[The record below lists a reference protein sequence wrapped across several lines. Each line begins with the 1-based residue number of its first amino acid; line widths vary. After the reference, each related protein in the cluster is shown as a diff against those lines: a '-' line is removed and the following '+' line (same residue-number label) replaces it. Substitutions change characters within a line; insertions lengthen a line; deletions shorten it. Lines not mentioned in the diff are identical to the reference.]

1 MTDTVY
7 VKHEGEI
14 AWLILNKPE
23 RKNALDGRMMDLL
36 RENLTALEENEAT
49 RVIILRGEGEVFS
62 AGGDMRQNAG
72 APLRPEQSRRLLQKY
87 LRAMEAVRRIDKPV
101 LAMVEGYAIGGAMSL
116 ALACDLVTASEQAF
130 FWPNFVLLGIVPELG
145 LMAFLPR
152 LLGAQ
157 RAKEI
162 LFTGR
167 RLSAAEGWRLGFVNR
182 VLPGPELAAGTLALA
197 REVAAVSPLSLQLTK
212 SIINRSAA
220 PELDM
225 VTEAESVASPFCT
238 QTEAYRE
245 ALARFS
251 AGKKGG

>member
-7 VKHEGEI
+7 VKHSGEI

-62 AGGDMRQNAG
+62 AGGDMRQSSG
-72 APLRPEQSRRLLQKY
+72 AEITPEQSRRLLQKY
-87 LRAMEAVRRIDKPV
+87 VRAVEAVRRIEKPV
-101 LAMVEGYAIGGAMSL
+101 LAMVEGYAVGGAMSL

-145 LMAFLPR
+145 LTALLPR
-152 LLGAQ
+152 LLGPQ

-167 RLSAAEGWRLGFVNR
+167 RLSASEGWRLGLVNR
-182 VLPGPELAAGTLALA
+182 VLPGPELEEGTLALA
-197 REVAAVSPLSLQLTK
+197 RELAAVSPVSLQLTK
-212 SIINRSAA
+212 SMINRAAA
-220 PELDM
+220 PELEM
-225 VTEAESVASPFCT
+225 ATQAESVASPFCT
-238 QTEAYRE
+238 QTAAYRE
-245 ALARFS
+245 AAAKFFQKR
-251 AGKKGG
+251 A